1 MYDIECNAI
10 YPGSVYQYKTKNSRN
25 QLLTFKIY
33 EYETGKFN
41 VVFFITTKRKKGY
54 QYKQQTGKDGIRSL
68 IWAKQC
74 LEDWI
79 SNCRKTHSGKV
90 LEIYHDDKRR
100 AAVYERYLVPIGFKV
115 ARNQYRNLYMIL

>member
-10 YPGSVYQYKTKNSRN
+10 YPGPVYQYKTKNSRN
-25 QLLTFKIY
+25 QLLTFNIY

-79 SNCRKTHSGKV
+79 SNYRKTHSGKV

-115 ARNQYRNLYMIL
+115 ARNQYRNLYMRL